1 MARLTCQDGHAPIG
15 PAGPDNIDG
24 VELPEP
30 TTEDGRAGLAAVLAG
45 PKAAVVA
52 VDFDGTLSRIVTR
65 PEHARPV
72 DGAVETLR
80 RLAGLVGTVAVVTGR
95 AAPAVVELAGLDV
108 VPGLRV
114 LGHYGL
120 EEWRDGQLRSPEPV
134 PAIDV
139 ARGRLRELLA
149 VAPDGVHVED
159 KGQSL
164 VVHTRPAADPA
175 ATLAALT
182 PAMEALAE
190 ELDLELAPGRMV
202 LELRPSGVDKGSA
215 LLRLV
220 DTETTSGVLYLGD
233 DLGDL
238 AAFTAVAELRPV
250 GVAGLAVASVDPDL
264 DDSPRELAAAAD
276 LVVDGPAGVVAFLN
290 ALADAMGA
298 V

>member
-1 MARLTCQDGHAPIG
+1 M
-15 PAGPDNIDG
+15 
-24 VELPEP
+24 ELPEP

-65 PEHARPV
+65 PEDARPV

-80 RLAGLVGTVAVVTGR
+80 RLADVVGTVAVVTGR
-95 AAPAVVELAGLDV
+95 PATAVVELAGLDV

-120 EEWRDGQLRSPEPV
+120 QEWRDGQLRSPEPV

-139 ARGRLRELLA
+139 ARTRLRELLA
-149 VAPDGVHVED
+149 EAPDGVHVED
-159 KGQSL
+159 KEQSL

-175 ATLAALT
+175 AAMAALT
-182 PAMEALAE
+182 SPLHALAE

-215 LLRLV
+215 LRGLV
-220 DTETTSGVLYLGD
+220 DEETTSAVVYVGD

-238 AAFTAVAELRPV
+238 AAFTAVAELRAV
-250 GVAGLAVASVDPDL
+250 GVAGLTVASVDPDL
-264 DDSPRELAAAAD
+264 DDSPRELAVAAD
-276 LVVDGPAGVVAFLN
+276 LVVDGPVAVVAFLG
-290 ALADAMGA
+290 ALAEAIADPE
-298 V
+298 